1 MCLSHKHQYSVEDQI
16 SMEGWSDQTATA
28 SENSDGPAEQ
38 DGPTEED
45 LGLAVAMMND
55 IETEG
60 LAAATVGDDEHSID
74 SMFKLW
80 QQVIYAPTK
89 TDFDNSWK
97 AMEDQYK
104 DQQHTLDYISD
115 EYMPLLH
122 QWAKYEIDQ
131 YRNFG
136 QRVNSPTESAHRQLK
151 TFLKSGTGHLHHM
164 HIAITD
170 MLKHKERTYLEC
182 ASMMD
187 MRQQLVYS
195 RQPWMGRL
203 PLEVPRIAL
212 HLVHTQGLLARASME
227 PNTEPLR
234 PCRNTFTQQIHSF
247 SLETLRTSQAFVVGL
262 EVQGI
267 RRRQSQITYERK

>member
-1 MCLSHKHQYSVEDQI
+1 MWKKFPEVIGIDNTYKTKNALDDYFPSAQQQLCVYHINTNFRSRIRSRWKD
-16 SMEGWSDQTATA
+16 GSDQTATA
-28 SENSDGPAEQ
+28 PENSDGPAEQ

-45 LGLAVAMMND
+45 LDLAVAMMND

-60 LAAATVGDDEHSID
+60 LDAATAGDDEHSID

-80 QQVIYAPTK
+80 QQVIHAPTK
-89 TDFDNSWK
+89 TDFDNAWK

-136 QRVNSPTESAHRQLK
+136 QRVNSPTESSHRQLK
-151 TFLKSGTGHLHHM
+151 TFLKSGTGHLHYM

-170 MLKHKERTYLEC
+170 IL
-182 ASMMD
+182 
-187 MRQQLVYS
+187 
-195 RQPWMGRL
+195 
-203 PLEVPRIAL
+203 
-212 HLVHTQGLLARASME
+212 
-227 PNTEPLR
+227 
-234 PCRNTFTQQIHSF
+234 
-247 SLETLRTSQAFVVGL
+247 
-262 EVQGI
+262 
-267 RRRQSQITYERK
+267 